1 MSNEGFLKLIFKI
14 DDRDTYFN
22 KSIKTWTVS
31 SQYPGASV
39 LLPPPAPSNHCY
51 CFLMC
56 PFQFFHTH
64 ISRSMSNYF
73 YFTPLLCFF
82 TLNLASYIHCSV
94 LSFFFFCYTTF
105 FGHLSYHYVER
116 FLNIFHSPTVFYFI
130 DVL

>member
-94 LSFFFFCYTTF
+94 LSFFFFLLY
-105 FGHLSYHYVER
+105 Y
-116 FLNIFHSPTVFYFI
+116 IFWTSFISLCREVSKYFSFSHCILFY
-130 DVL
+130 